1 MVRCADQSLY
11 TGIAKNVARR
21 LAEHNLGG
29 MRASHY
35 TRARRPVV
43 LVYIEAAS
51 SRSAAAKREYEIKQL
66 SRQDKD
72 KLVGRSRFAMRL
84 SSEPVQEN

>member
-1 MVRCADQSLY
+1 MVRCADRSLY
-11 TGIAKNVARR
+11 TGIATDVTRR

-29 MRASHY
+29 MRASRY

-43 LVYIEAAS
+43 LVYIEAAP

-66 SRQDKD
+66 SRQCKD
-72 KLVGRSRFAMRL
+72 KLVGKTRL
-84 SSEPVQEN
+84 ERWLPSESVQEN